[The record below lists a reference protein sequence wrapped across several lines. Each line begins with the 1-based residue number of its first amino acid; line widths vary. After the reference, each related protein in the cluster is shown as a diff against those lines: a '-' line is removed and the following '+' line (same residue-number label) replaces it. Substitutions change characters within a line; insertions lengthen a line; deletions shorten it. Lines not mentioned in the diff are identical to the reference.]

1 MPESSES
8 ELLQAIRDLLREGRV
23 NEADK
28 QLDTMQQAIAR
39 ELERRKREVPPPSK
53 RTLAELQMDFAKQ
66 VTDLLGNPPR
76 LLNLIEEIKAE
87 QPKPEPN

>member
-1 MPESSES
+1 MADQTAS
-8 ELLQAIRDLLREGRV
+8 ELIQVVRDLLREGRV

-28 QLDTMQQAIAR
+28 QLDTMQQDIRR
-39 ELERRKREVPPPSK
+39 ELEQRKRDLPPPEK
-53 RTLAELQMDFAKQ
+53 RTLAELQVDFARQ

-87 QPKPEPN
+87 QTQPEPQ